1 MRMEEERVRILAMVK
16 EGKISPEEGIKLLE
30 ALETSTE
37 DQVESPQSKAKW
49 FRVRVTDVKTNR
61 PKVTVN
67 LPIGLVDWA
76 LRTGS
81 KVAAFGGADLNGMGI
96 NLDELRAAINFGLK
110 GKIIDVTDEEDGE
123 HVEIIVE

>member
-1 MRMEEERVRILAMVK
+1 MEEERVRILGMVK
-16 EGKISPEEGIKLLE
+16 EGKITPEEGIKLLD

-37 DQVESPQSKAKW
+37 DQMESTQGKAKW
-49 FRVRVTDVKTNR
+49 FRVRITDVKTNR
-61 PKVTVN
+61 PKVSVN

-81 KVAAFGGADLNGMGI
+81 RVAAFGGADLNGMGI
-96 NLDELRAAINFGLK
+96 NLEELRAAINFGVR
-110 GKIIDVTDEEDGE
+110 GKIIDVIDEDQGQ

>member
-1 MRMEEERVRILAMVK
+1 MEEERVRILAMVK

>member
-1 MRMEEERVRILAMVK
+1 VEEERVRILEMVK

-30 ALETSTE
+30 ALETSKE
-37 DQVESPQSKAKW
+37 DQVESAQSKAKW
-49 FRVRVTDVKTNR
+49 FRVRVTDLKTNK

-67 LPIGLVDWA
+67 LPFGLVDWA

-96 NLDELRAAINFGLK
+96 NLEELRAAINYGLR
-110 GKIIDVTDEEDGE
+110 GKIVDVTDEDTGQ
-123 HVEIIVE
+123 HVEIVVE

>member
-1 MRMEEERVRILAMVK
+1 MEEERVRILGMVK
-16 EGKISPEEGIKLLE
+16 EGKITPEEGIKLLE

-37 DQVESPQSKAKW
+37 DQVDTTQGKAKW
-49 FRVRVTDVKTNR
+49 FRVRITDVKTNR
-61 PKVTVN
+61 PKVSVN

-81 KVAAFGGADLNGMGI
+81 RVAAFGGADLNGMGI
-96 NLDELRAAINFGLK
+96 NLEELRAAINFGVR
-110 GKIIDVTDEEDGE
+110 GKIIDVIDEDQGQ

>member
-1 MRMEEERVRILAMVK
+1 LAPS
-16 EGKISPEEGIKLLE
+16 G
-30 ALETSTE
+30 
-37 DQVESPQSKAKW
+37 KAKW
-49 FRVRVTDVKTNR
+49 FRVRVTDVKTNK

-81 KVAAFGGADLNGMGI
+81 RVAAFGGADLNGMGI
-96 NLDELRAAINFGLK
+96 NLEELRAAINFGVR
-110 GKIIDVTDEEDGE
+110 GKIIDVTDEDGGE

>member
-1 MRMEEERVRILAMVK
+1 MEEERVRILGMVK
-16 EGKISPEEGIKLLE
+16 EGKITPEEGIKLLE

-37 DQVESPQSKAKW
+37 DQADLAPSGKAKW
-49 FRVRVTDVKTNR
+49 FRVRVTDVKTNK

-81 KVAAFGGADLNGMGI
+81 RVAAFGGADLNGMGI
-96 NLDELRAAINFGLK
+96 NLEELRAAINFGVR
-110 GKIIDVTDEEDGE
+110 GKIIDVTDEDGGE